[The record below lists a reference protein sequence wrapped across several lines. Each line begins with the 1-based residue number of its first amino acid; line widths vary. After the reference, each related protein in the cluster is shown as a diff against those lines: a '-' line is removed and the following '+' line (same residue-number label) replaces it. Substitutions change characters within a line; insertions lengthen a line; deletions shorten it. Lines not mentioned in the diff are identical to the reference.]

1 MLKKTANRTVI
12 HLIDQPSAPDLKLL
26 ERLADLGWNVH
37 LVYRRA
43 GSDRLI
49 NSSLK
54 ITAHRLPLSTRYP
67 WVYLAFIAA
76 VPIIYPVKSD
86 IIHAHYLTRFGIL
99 AAVYRR
105 FLRFK
110 RMVLTAPGPDVLI
123 EASRGMV
130 KWSAEH
136 ALKMFE
142 IVTFSSEPVSARLKE
157 LGVPSNRMLRL
168 DWAGSEKEIEVA
180 AASLE
185 KRYAELI
192 GRFEG

>member
-1 MLKKTANRTVI
+1 MV
-12 HLIDQPSAPDLKLL
+12 HLIDHPSAPDVELL

-37 LVYRRA
+37 LVYSRA
-43 GSDRLI
+43 ESGQLI
-49 NSSLK
+49 KISSR
-54 ITAHRLPLSTRYP
+54 ITAHRLPLNTRYP

-76 VPIIYPVKSD
+76 VPIIYPIKPD

-110 RMVLTAPGPDVLI
+110 RLVLTICGPDVLI

-142 IVTFSSEPVSARLKE
+142 LVTCPSEPIASHLKR
-157 LGVPSNRMLRL
+157 LGVPPSRMLRVDL
-168 DWAGSEKEIEVA
+168 AGTENQLEA
-180 AASLE
+180 AAAKLAE
-185 KRYAELI
+185 RYAVLMDS
-192 GRFEG
+192 FKS

>member
-1 MLKKTANRTVI
+1 MKTTADRTVI
-12 HLIDQPSAPDLKLL
+12 HLIDHPSALDLKLL

-37 LVYRRA
+37 LVYRRT

-49 NSSLK
+49 NSGLK
-54 ITAHRLPLSTRYP
+54 IITHRLPLTTRYP

-76 VPIIYPVKSD
+76 VPIIYPIKSD
-86 IIHAHYLTRFGIL
+86 IIHAHYLTGFGIL

-110 RMVLTAPGPDVLI
+110 RMVLTVPGPDVLI

-142 IVTFSSEPVSARLKE
+142 IVTFPSESVAAHLKE
-157 LGVPSNRMLRL
+157 LRVPSNRMLRL
-168 DWAGSEKEIEVA
+168 DWAGSEKEIEA
-180 AASLE
+180 AAAALAQ
-185 KRYAELI
+185 RYAELI
-192 GRFEG
+192 GPFER